1 MSDKCVKNGRGIYDA
16 EYSLAEAV
24 KFFHLNALSSPIVVK
39 IHFDISLTMIAD
51 TLYTMLAKKLRGF
64 EDCDAPTLYR
74 HFVRGKGIIEVDG
87 RTINV
92 TYPRRAHNPIL
103 RHVPW
108 DSLPLRL
115 PGVDRTKLTLR
126 FS

>member
-1 MSDKCVKNGRGIYDA
+1 
-16 EYSLAEAV
+16 
-24 KFFHLNALSSPIVVK
+24 
-39 IHFDISLTMIAD
+39 MIAD

-92 TYPRRAHNPIL
+92 MYPRRAHNPIL
-103 RHVPW
+103 RQVPW
-108 DSLPLRL
+108 NSLPLQL
-115 PGVDRTKLTLR
+115 PGLDRTKLTLN